1 MHAPAMRILTSLLSV
16 LLGSVTFS
24 AAAAPAPES
33 VVILY
38 NAAIPESRKLAETYQ
53 AARQIPPDNV
63 VALEMPTSADVSRND
78 YEEKIAAPLR
88 AEFDRVGRWKR
99 ARDGNGVMMPM
110 LSRIK
115 VLVLMKGVPLRVLP
129 TPKPPAKPT
138 PPGSQPQN
146 QDPLKGHDEA
156 SVDSELA
163 LVGVEGL
170 PTEGVL
176 KNQVYQAEKPI
187 SGLDCPFMLLT
198 ARIDAAS
205 YATCERMI
213 RDAVATEKT
222 GLWGMACVDIANK
235 YPQGDQWL
243 EAVARENAAIGIPTV
258 VDRLNETL
266 PRNYPLGPTS
276 LYYGWY
282 DPHIS
287 GPFLHPRFR
296 FRPGAI
302 AMHLHSFSA
311 EQLSNPNKHWS
322 AALLERGA
330 ACTIGNVFEPY
341 LHLTHDFSILHK
353 RLLAGFSW
361 VEACW
366 MATPAA
372 SWQTVVLGDPLYT
385 PFRHLDGSGVL
396 KPEDKEFRA
405 VRAAVK
411 QWPQDS
417 MLRCRQLDK
426 AADRLRS
433 GFLAEASGLELMR
446 LNLGAEA
453 AIRFNTAKGYYA
465 SSEDKLRQDMHL
477 VSMDLAAGRKELAL
491 RSLKDA
497 KLRYAGLPEAEA
509 VRGWLTVLEPPPLPN
524 AQPGQPAASPNR

>member
-1 MHAPAMRILTSLLSV
+1 MVPYIVTAMRTLIPVLLALLGFSSLLM
-16 LLGSVTFS
+16 G
-24 AAAAPAPES
+24 AAPPPES
-33 VVILY
+33 VVVLF
-38 NAAIPESRKLAETYQ
+38 NASVPESRKLAELYQ
-53 AARQIPPDNV
+53 KSRNLPPDNLV
-63 VALEMPTSADVSRND
+63 GLEMPNTPDVSRQD
-78 YEEKIAAPLR
+78 YENTIAAPLR

-99 ARDGNGVMMPM
+99 AKDANGVTMPM
-110 LSRIK
+110 LSRVK
-115 VLVLMKGVPLRVLP
+115 VLLTVKGVPLRILP
-129 TPKPPAKPT
+129 TPKPQKPAAQANP
-138 PPGSQPQN
+138 PPG

-176 KNQVYQAEKPI
+176 KNPFYQSEKPI
-187 SGLDCPFMLLT
+187 VGLDCPFLLLT

-213 RDAVATEKT
+213 HDAIATEET

-235 YPQGDQWL
+235 FPQGDQWL
-243 EAVARENAAIGIPTV
+243 EAVARENANVGIPTL
-258 VDRLNETL
+258 VDRFNETL
-266 PRNYPLGPTS
+266 PRNFPLGPTS

-282 DPHIS
+282 DYHVS

-311 EQLSNPNKHWS
+311 EQLSNPARNWS

-341 LHLTHDFSILHK
+341 LHLTHDFGILHK
-353 RLLAGFSW
+353 RLLEGGSW

-366 MATPAA
+366 MATPAC
-372 SWQTVVLGDPLYT
+372 SWQTVVLGDPLYV

-396 KPEDKEFRA
+396 KKEDKEFRA

-426 AADRLRS
+426 AADRMRS
-433 GFLAEASGLELMR
+433 GFLAEASGMELMR
-446 LNLGAEA
+446 LGLSAEA
-453 AIRFNTAKGYYA
+453 ATRFNTAKGYYT
-465 SSEDKLRQDMHL
+465 SSEDKLRQDLYL
-477 VSMDLAAGRKELAL
+477 VAMDRSGGRRELAI
-491 RSLKDA
+491 RSLQDA
-497 KLRYAGLPEAEA
+497 KLRYAGLPEVEA
-509 VRGWLTVLEPPPLPN
+509 VRGWLNDLEPPIP
-524 AQPGQPAASPNR
+524 AQPKPAVSPSR